1 MIVLVAGTVHGDSDR
16 TTAVDV
22 PVVDEPRDH
31 AAVHDSLNSPDC
43 TSPCVGEVWPVE
55 MRAPTQVE
63 KRQLRSETKLKE
75 EGRLLSQKL
84 KKGEMIAI
92 ELAYGDKH
100 SHNEP
105 WVICRVERKV
115 HTYQGP
121 TLEHTKDKMDSA
133 WMGQVKNNDQV
144 LWCTKLEPHSTGG
157 RECLHSD

>member
-1 MIVLVAGTVHGDSDR
+1 MQ
-16 TTAVDV
+16 
-22 PVVDEPRDH
+22 
-31 AAVHDSLNSPDC
+31 
-43 TSPCVGEVWPVE
+43 
-55 MRAPTQVE
+55 APTQVE

-157 RECLHSD
+157 SVFTVTDKQFYVFPTDVRVVLKLEKHVPAQQTRRAPVREKFNLSREQRQSILEALSLEP